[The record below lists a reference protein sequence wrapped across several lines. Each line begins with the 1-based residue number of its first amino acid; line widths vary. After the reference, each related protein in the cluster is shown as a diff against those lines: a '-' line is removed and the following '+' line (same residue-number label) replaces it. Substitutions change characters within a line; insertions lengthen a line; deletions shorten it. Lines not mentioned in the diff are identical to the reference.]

1 MFKLQNF
8 LKRYVWDPETT
19 PYFVKVSDLSR
30 SQADNELFFFALMA
44 AIFLQGSILALHR
57 LSTSSA
63 TSMSGLSGHFD
74 VAPMTKLNP
83 LLIAARD
90 GCRERLQ
97 GLLQP

>member
-1 MFKLQNF
+1 MERYAR
-8 LKRYVWDPETT
+8 LKDGTAECYSGLLGATRHPNAT
-19 PYFVKVSDLSR
+19 FFSALS
-30 SQADNELFFFALMA
+30 L
-44 AIFLQGSILALHR
+44 ILALWR

-63 TSMSGLSGHFD
+63 TSVSGLSGRFD